1 YNRHQDRSAATSAVQ
16 WGGCIATVLNQVA
29 HRAKEAGRD
38 PTGLGRWAYVRLQGR
53 KLKAH
58 GGNVQD
64 SLVEVNDFVRGPIS
78 KDLVVVS
85 AYRPNKQGLG
95 GSTVWAQHRLHFHA
109 VNRKV
114 NPRKAF
120 VDDLCKQITKWRDE
134 GCEVVLGIDANEDV
148 TVNAP
153 QSIRHRFRA
162 CGLEEAILKHH
173 PPQATHQRNQRN
185 IPIDGIFTTSG
196 VPILAGGY
204 YAFDEFFDCDH
215 RGLWIDIDLSA
226 SLGNFQPQKS
236 NFKPRK
242 LSLQDSRSVRK
253 YLQLV
258 HKGYAKYSIPERLN
272 KLNKRIDHLGHQMT
286 PPLVR
291 KYNCLHRQMYT
302 VRRQAEEKCRALA
315 PGKVPWSPKMQGFWD
330 RMSLWKLLLKGKKGC
345 RVSSRK
351 VRRLMKKT
359 ALPQAWRKSEGDL
372 EDCLKQERA
381 LYKQA
386 KHTYAAR
393 WRKDFLTVQTKDAKK
408 HQWKSWKAR
417 DRFFRLRRM
426 KQREEARRRRRAQSK
441 GSTGG
446 LQAIQIEAHLP
457 DGTTSLRTI
466 TDRRLVEDGCM
477 RENTA
482 RYDQTR
488 APYTTPPM
496 AEPLYSEFTGDNA
509 EINSLALLE
518 GCYTLPDLLDPATA
532 SFLSHCRFHK
542 GHSPVH
548 LQVSKDDHSSALLA
562 VQPPPSAP
570 PNTHKKSSR

>member
-1 YNRHQDRSAATSAVQ
+1 SPDRQAVNPPVRSSNRTLGKSSTGKSSIVPNTVTKPKKAIKQGKTKQPAKKARTSAGVQFQEPSSAQPSTASAVQVDTSHMEGDNTTAASQDESQTSSLTASTPRGGGSPFFSPPTGKAHSDGATRDWSGDDRRRHSSLSTRVCFQNVNGLPENGTDSKQQQINSWLKEEQVGIALLAEAKTFWPSINEGHGWSDRLRQATMKSEQKGFYSSVAYNRHQDRSAATSAVQ

-38 PTGLGRWAYVRLQGR
+38 PTGLGQWAYVRLQGR

-64 SLVEVNDFVRGPIS
+64 SLVE
-78 KDLVVVS
+78 
-85 AYRPNKQGLG
+85 
-95 GSTVWAQHRLHFHA
+95 
-109 VNRKV
+109 
-114 NPRKAF
+114 
-120 VDDLCKQITKWRDE
+120 ITKWRDE

-148 TVNAP
+148 TVNVP

-173 PPQATHQRNQRN
+173 PPQATHQHNQRN
-185 IPIDGIFTTSG
+185 IPIDGIFTTLG
-196 VPILAGGY
+196 VQILAGGY

-226 SLGNFQPQKS
+226 SLGNFQPPKS

-253 YLQLV
+253 YLQLA

-272 KLNKRIDHLGHQMT
+272 KLNKRIAHLGHQMT

-291 KYNCLHRQMYT
+291 KYNCLHRRMYT

-381 LYKQA
+381 LY
-386 KHTYAAR
+386 
-393 WRKDFLTVQTKDAKK
+393 
-408 HQWKSWKAR
+408 
-417 DRFFRLRRM
+417 
-426 KQREEARRRRRAQSK
+426 
-441 GSTGG
+441 G
-446 LQAIQIEAHLP
+446 P
-457 DGTTSLRTI
+457 
-466 TDRRLVEDGCM
+466 
-477 RENTA
+477 
-482 RYDQTR
+482 
-488 APYTTPPM
+488 
-496 AEPLYSEFTGDNA
+496 
-509 EINSLALLE
+509 
-518 GCYTLPDLLDPATA
+518 
-532 SFLSHCRFHK
+532 
-542 GHSPVH
+542 
-548 LQVSKDDHSSALLA
+548 
-562 VQPPPSAP
+562 
-570 PNTHKKSSR
+570 